1 MTRRRHVVAVAVL
14 AVTLLGLAGCS
25 SDPDDQPTSTPTP
38 PSPFSPYVALGDSYT
53 AVSGTDAQFGD
64 ACLRSENAYP
74 NLLAAKLGIADV
86 RNVACGGARSENLRG
101 TQYPSGKDRQDP
113 QLDALSDQ
121 TKLVTIGIGLNDEDY
136 SISTLVPCFLLNGR
150 EQKACAPFLALPQSD
165 LDEVVAT
172 IGDNVT
178 RDLDDIKKA
187 APNARIVF
195 VGYPRLLPDG
205 KACPSQ
211 IPLAAKA
218 VDRVRASGKDVNAT
232 LKRVVEAAG
241 VDFVDM
247 YAASKGHDVCSKTPW
262 INGQRT
268 VVGEA
273 FLFHPFPA
281 YHEAV
286 AEKLAALLTK

>member
-1 MTRRRHVVAVAVL
+1 MAVL

-121 TKLVTIGIGLNDEDY
+121 TKLVTVGIGLNDEDY
-136 SISTLVPCFLLNGR
+136 LVRTLAPCYLLGGR
-150 EQKACAPFLALPQSD
+150 EQKACAPFLASPQFE
-165 LDEVVAT
+165 LDELVAT
-172 IGDNVT
+172 IGDNVA
-178 RDLDDIKKA
+178 RDLEDIKEA

-211 IPLAAKA
+211 VPLAARA
-218 VDRVRASGKDVNAT
+218 VDRVRASGADVSRE
-232 LKRVVEAAG
+232 LKSVAKKAD
-241 VDFVDM
+241 VDYLDM
-247 YAASKGHDVCSKTPW
+247 YAASEGHDVCSKQPW
-262 INGQRT
+262 VNGQRT
-268 VVGEA
+268 RVGEA
-273 FLFHPFPA
+273 FYFHPFPA